1 VVAFFFCYQAGI
13 GGGLHVV
20 APVFEVACPVD
31 FGVVA
36 EVGEVCLC
44 GESVGAGWR
53 WAQNPRC
60 VAYTAL

>member
-20 APVFEVACPVD
+20 APVFEVAGAVG

-36 EVGEVCLC
+36 EVGEVCFC
-44 GESVGAGWR
+44 GVSVSSGWW

-60 VAYTAL
+60 VA

>member
-20 APVFEVACPVD
+20 APVFEVALTVD

-36 EVGEVCLC
+36 E
-44 GESVGAGWR
+44 
-53 WAQNPRC
+53 
-60 VAYTAL
+60 